1 MVLGPGEGGGG
12 VGVGLEFATL
22 MKIWSQNGAFCH
34 KNGENGGVNGR

>member
-12 VGVGLEFATL
+12 VDVWLEFATL

-34 KNGENGGVNGR
+34 KKGENGGG